1 MDGIDAQF
9 IILLVLRWLH
19 VLAAIT
25 AVGGTIFARFVLLP
39 SLDSIDPA
47 ERQKLHAAARPRWAM
62 LVGMA
67 ILFLL
72 ASGLY
77 NLIVLVRNFDVPKW
91 YHPIFGIKFLLAI
104 AVFAIASLLSGR
116 SPAAEKFR
124 QNARFW
130 MNVNLLLALAIICL
144 SGWLRTAE
152 RKPKI
157 PPAQTTLRLTADQE
171 PTVLVICRYA
181 LASGSQSV
189 GRNRGLAPRG

>member
-1 MDGIDAQF
+1 MDAQF
-9 IILLVLRWLH
+9 LILLVLRWLH

-25 AVGGTIFARFVLLP
+25 AVGGTIFARFVVLP
-39 SLDSIDPA
+39 SLDTFDASA
-47 ERQKLHAAARPRWAM
+47 RQQFHAAARPRWAM

-130 MNVNLLLALAIICL
+130 MNLNLLLALAIICL

-152 RKPKI
+152 RKPEI
-157 PPAQTTLRLTADQE
+157 PPAQTTLRLSLEAD
-171 PTVLVICRYA
+171 VVRRA
-181 LASGSQSV
+181 A
-189 GRNRGLAPRG
+189 